1 MTELPEAQPRR
12 SPGAGP
18 SSRALAGTLAGR
30 GIFPA
35 TAPPLERVT
44 TLNWLVNGF
53 VQDVSGVAHAVLVS
67 ADGLLVAADEALPRE
82 RADQLAAIA
91 AGLSSLSLGTA
102 ELFTA
107 GRVVQSVIEMEQGFL
122 LLMSVGD
129 GSNLV
134 VLATTGCDIGLVGY
148 EMTMLVER
156 VGQKVDVP
164 AREMPVA
171 QDRR

>member
-1 MTELPEAQPRR
+1 MTELPDGHPRR
-12 SPGAGP
+12 TPGRPAPARAFPGP
-18 SSRALAGTLAGR
+18 A
-30 GIFPA
+30 
-35 TAPPLERVT
+35 APPERT
-44 TLNWLVNGF
+44 ATLNWLVHGF

-67 ADGLLVAADEALPRE
+67 ADGLLVAADEKLPRE
-82 RADQLAAIA
+82 RGDQLAAIA
-91 AGLSSLSLGTA
+91 SGLSSLSLGTA

-134 VLATTGCDIGLVGY
+134 VLASTGCDIGLVGY

-164 AREMPVA
+164 ARGL
-171 QDRR
+171 R

>member
-1 MTELPEAQPRR
+1 MTELPDVQPRR
-12 SPGAGP
+12 SGAQP
-18 SSRALAGTLAGR
+18 AARSLNGTLA
-30 GIFPA
+30 FPGSA
-35 TAPPLERVT
+35 APPERT
-44 TLNWLVNGF
+44 ATLNWLVSGF

-134 VLATTGCDIGLVGY
+134 VLASTGCDIGLVGY

-171 QDRR
+171 QDHR